1 MSSRKRKNLKLRK
14 SLKEESCLAC
24 GQTPGDS
31 FNPIDP
37 AHVRT
42 FKVTQSDHPA
52 NIVPLCRR
60 CHNTQHRIGWKKFI
74 SNNSKFG
81 FELELRG
88 WVFHLD
94 PFNENRLILTHPEV
108 A

>member
-1 MSSRKRKNLKLRK
+1 MSSRKRKNVKLRK
-14 SLKEESCLAC
+14 ALKEESCLAC

-42 FKVTQSDHPA
+42 FKVTQSDHPS
-52 NIVPLCRR
+52 NILSLCRR
-60 CHNTQHRIGWKKFI
+60 CHRFQSKGWKKFL
-74 SNNSKFG
+74 NTFPKVRDR
-81 FELELRG
+81 LEEMG
-88 WVFHLD
+88 WSIDNH
-94 PFNENRLILTHPEV
+94 PFDSTKVILVHPEV